1 MIKSF
6 QSQYNHF
13 RLIIFQL
20 KRVNFLND
28 PNKKKKSEKK
38 TEADPKPIYLEKKFS
53 LIKLGLYY
61 QKKKRTS

>member
-6 QSQYNHF
+6 QSQFNNF

-28 PNKKKKSEKK
+28 PNKKKKTEKK
-38 TEADPKPIYLEKKFS
+38 TESAPKPLYLEKKYT
-53 LIKLGLYY
+53 LIKSGLCY
-61 QKKKRTS
+61 QKKKKT